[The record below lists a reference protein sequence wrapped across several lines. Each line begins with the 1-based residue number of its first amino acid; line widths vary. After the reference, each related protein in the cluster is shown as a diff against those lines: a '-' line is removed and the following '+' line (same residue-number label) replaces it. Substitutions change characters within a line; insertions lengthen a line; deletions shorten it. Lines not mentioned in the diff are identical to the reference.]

1 MRRSIRFQAI
11 VLAFMLLFNILLMPM
26 TALADDVPGSEGN
39 GADTIQIVLK
49 SSMPSVLSGQLFTYD
64 IEYSVSSTTEQYDGA
79 EIVLPIPKDVEYVGV
94 VNSDGATAVHDPD
107 AGTVTFTF
115 AEALEPGSTGTL
127 QVNVRF
133 PNYVTPNGTEA
144 AAQAVFRSEQTPG
157 GKLSNE
163 VTVKAEASAA
173 WDLTKE
179 QYRPVAH
186 VKPQPGGTVE
196 YRILFSDTKKDGYGN
211 LNLDDVVITDMLP
224 PEAELLSTR
233 PEYAANDNGKLT
245 WNIGKLGKNESYK
258 EIFVKVKYPE
268 DILKNNPD
276 KEVVNQAAVSFKP
289 VGENEPVTDE
299 AEAKHGFV
307 DVPQTGNL
315 WIYKSVNE
323 GSAKELITGQTV
335 SYRIGDIANQT
346 NMRLE
351 NAKLEDVTPQG
362 LEFVQVQTA
371 RFAGIDSYVIQYT
384 TKEKPADSDWE
395 QWETI
400 PANAEPRVLKAD
412 GKNVKGIRLVFG
424 DVPVDFQQK
433 SELEVQYKKTGEYR
447 QLEDYVFGKFSDIP
461 YKKYE
466 GNFPEIDR
474 LNGLPEN
481 DKSPKDRKQIVN
493 YAVMTYLFNGEPKEN
508 AARVKVLA
516 VEDRPLIMV
525 KKQVVSGAALKPG
538 ETATYKIRVTNPD
551 FIDVDF
557 RNPIVTDLL
566 PEELAYVDDS
576 VKVTG
581 SDGVNAPQPRFKSD
595 SQGPEGT
602 TPLTWY
608 WDENHPLT
616 LKKGQW
622 VELTFQAKVKAG
634 VTTGTIHNEV
644 EVTSEEHEYLN
655 NYYNFVQQRYK
666 DGKWYVYDGADIH
679 VNSATNLES
688 VKYVQGDLD
697 EGSWT
702 VYPDTGTVTPGGKI
716 KYKVVVTNKGT
727 VGVKNVTIVDA
738 LPRIGDTGV
747 IDKTPRGSKWSPVLT
762 EKVATPESV
771 TVYYST
777 DESVSLEGGS
787 WSAEAP
793 EDLTTIKA
801 LKFVFDDDL
810 VLKPGESKEVVWEMS
825 APVGAPSGDDE
836 IAWNSFGFTAKRA
849 DNGSPLLPA
858 EPKKV
863 GVKIKD
869 SRKGE
874 IGDYVW
880 IDKNGN
886 GIQDDDEEGKNGV
899 TVELYDI
906 NGKLLN
912 KTITN
917 TNFEG
922 KPGYYLFTNLP
933 AGKYIVKFIL
943 PDGYSWT
950 KPHQG
955 NDPAKDSDVI
965 NEDGYTD
972 EIVLGDGEKNH
983 NIDAGL
989 VPMPVA
995 PETGEIGDYV
1005 WIDKNGNGIQDED
1018 EIGLNGVKVELYDD
1032 NGSLLKSTTTD
1043 NKDGKPGYYLFTNLP
1058 AGKYVVKFILPNGHK
1073 WTIPH
1078 QGDDRGKDS
1087 DVTHDDGR
1095 TNVIELAK
1103 GEKNHDIDA
1112 GLIPLPVAPG
1122 TGALGDYV
1130 WIDKNGNGIQDED
1143 EVGLNGVTV
1152 KLYNSNR
1159 ELLAT
1164 TVTQSVYKTVTDS
1177 TYGGTVTGDVYGPT
1191 VTEVVYDGYYLFD
1204 NLSAGTYIVH
1214 FELPD
1219 GYKFTI
1225 KGAGSD
1231 PARHSKANADGW
1243 TDVIMLGQGE
1253 RNLTIDAGLIKSGV
1267 KPEPERPDPEGPG
1280 SGGGGTTDPG
1290 SGGTT
1295 PGTNPPD
1302 NRETVPGTI
1311 VEGPD
1316 TIVGGETDPGESE
1329 PGETVPGTPGT
1340 EEEPGTEEQPG
1351 SNELPANRPG
1361 DRKKPDHPAAP
1372 TLPATGEKAPLAPW
1386 IGLLFCAAAVVMWMS
1401 RNRMKHNE

>member
-26 TALADDVPGSEGN
+26 TALAVPGSEEN

-79 EIVLPIPKDVEYVGV
+79 QIVLPIPKEVEYVGV

-233 PEYAANDNGKLT
+233 PEYTANDNGKLT
-245 WNIGKLGKNESYK
+245 WNIGKLGKNESFK

-268 DILKNNPD
+268 DILKDNPD

-323 GSAKELITGQTV
+323 GSAKELITGQTI

-351 NAKLEDVTPQG
+351 DAKLEDLTPQG
-362 LEFVQVQTA
+362 LEFVQVLTA
-371 RFAGIDSYVIQYT
+371 KFAGIDSYVIQYT
-384 TKEKPADSDWE
+384 TKEKPAEGDWE

-400 PANAEPRVLKAD
+400 PANAEPRVLKAH

-525 KKQVVSGAALKPG
+525 KKQVASGTALKPG

-622 VELTFQAKVKAG
+622 VELTFQAKVNAG

-697 EGSWT
+697 EGNWT

-777 DESVSLEGGS
+777 NESVSLEGGS

-793 EDLTTIKA
+793 EDLTTVKA

-836 IAWNSFGFTAKRA
+836 IAWNSFGFTAKRV

-899 TVELYDI
+899 TVELYDS

-917 TNFEG
+917 DNFDG

-933 AGKYIVKFIL
+933 AGKYVVRFIL

-955 NDPAKDSDVI
+955 NDPAKDSDAGK
-965 NEDGYTD
+965 DGYTD
-972 EIVLGDGEKNH
+972 EIVL
-983 NIDAGL
+983 
-989 VPMPVA
+989 
-995 PETGEIGDYV
+995 
-1005 WIDKNGNGIQDED
+1005 
-1018 EIGLNGVKVELYDD
+1018 
-1032 NGSLLKSTTTD
+1032 
-1043 NKDGKPGYYLFTNLP
+1043 KD
-1058 AGKYVVKFILPNGHK
+1058 
-1073 WTIPH
+1073 
-1078 QGDDRGKDS
+1078 
-1087 DVTHDDGR
+1087 
-1095 TNVIELAK
+1095 

-1112 GLIPLPVAPG
+1112 GLIPLPVEPG
-1122 TGALGDYV
+1122 KGALGDYV
-1130 WIDKNGNGIQDED
+1130 WIDKNANGIQDED

-1177 TYGGTVTGDVYGPT
+1177 TYGGTVTEDVYGPT

-1231 PARHSKANADGW
+1231 PARNSKANADGW

-1253 RNLTIDAGLIKSGV
+1253 RNLTIDAGLVKSGV

-1302 NRETVPGTI
+1302 NRVTVPGTI

-1316 TIVGGETDPGESE
+1316 TVVGGETDPGESE

-1401 RNRMKHNE
+1401 RKRMKHNE

>member
-1 MRRSIRFQAI
+1 M
-11 VLAFMLLFNILLMPM
+11 
-26 TALADDVPGSEGN
+26 
-39 GADTIQIVLK
+39 
-49 SSMPSVLSGQLFTYD
+49 
-64 IEYSVSSTTEQYDGA
+64 
-79 EIVLPIPKDVEYVGV
+79 
-94 VNSDGATAVHDPD
+94 
-107 AGTVTFTF
+107 
-115 AEALEPGSTGTL
+115 
-127 QVNVRF
+127 
-133 PNYVTPNGTEA
+133 
-144 AAQAVFRSEQTPG
+144 
-157 GKLSNE
+157 
-163 VTVKAEASAA
+163 
-173 WDLTKE
+173 
-179 QYRPVAH
+179 
-186 VKPQPGGTVE
+186 
-196 YRILFSDTKKDGYGN
+196 
-211 LNLDDVVITDMLP
+211 
-224 PEAELLSTR
+224 
-233 PEYAANDNGKLT
+233 
-245 WNIGKLGKNESYK
+245 
-258 EIFVKVKYPE
+258 
-268 DILKNNPD
+268 
-276 KEVVNQAAVSFKP
+276 
-289 VGENEPVTDE
+289 
-299 AEAKHGFV
+299 
-307 DVPQTGNL
+307 
-315 WIYKSVNE
+315 
-323 GSAKELITGQTV
+323 
-335 SYRIGDIANQT
+335 
-346 NMRLE
+346 
-351 NAKLEDVTPQG
+351 
-362 LEFVQVQTA
+362 
-371 RFAGIDSYVIQYT
+371 
-384 TKEKPADSDWE
+384 
-395 QWETI
+395 
-400 PANAEPRVLKAD
+400 
-412 GKNVKGIRLVFG
+412 KGIRLVFG

-466 GNFPEIDR
+466 GDFPEIDR

-481 DKSPKDRKQIVN
+481 EKSPKDRKQIVN
-493 YAVMTYLFNGEPKEN
+493 YAVMTYIFNGEPKEN

-516 VEDRPLIMV
+516 VEDRPLVMV
-525 KKQVVSGAALKPG
+525 KKKVTSGTTLKPG
-538 ETATYKIRVTNPD
+538 DTASYTIRVTNPE
-551 FIDVDF
+551 IVDVDF
-557 RNPIVTDLL
+557 KNPIVTDLL
-566 PEELAYVDDS
+566 PKELAYVDDS
-576 VKVTG
+576 AAVTG
-581 SDGVNAPQPRFKSD
+581 SSGLDVPAPGFQKGTPG
-595 SQGPEGT
+595 QEGT

-622 VELTFQAKVKAG
+622 VELTFQAKVNAG

-655 NYYNFVQQRYK
+655 NYYNFVNQRYK

-697 EGSWT
+697 EGNWT
-702 VYPDTGTVTPGGKI
+702 KYPDTGTVTPGGKI

-747 IDKTPRGSKWSPVLT
+747 IDKTPRGSKWSLVLT
-762 EKVATPESV
+762 KKVVTPQFVS
-771 TVYYST
+771 VYYST

-787 WSAEAP
+787 WFTEP
-793 EDLTTIKA
+793 PDDLTTVKA
-801 LKFVFDDDL
+801 LKFVFDDEL

-869 SRKGE
+869 SREGE

-899 TVELYDI
+899 TVELFDI
-906 NGKLLN
+906 DGKLLN

-917 TNFEG
+917 NNFEG

-965 NEDGYTD
+965 NEEGYTE
-972 EIVLGDGEKNH
+972 EIVLGNGEKNH
-983 NIDAGL
+983 N
-989 VPMPVA
+989 
-995 PETGEIGDYV
+995 
-1005 WIDKNGNGIQDED
+1005 
-1018 EIGLNGVKVELYDD
+1018 
-1032 NGSLLKSTTTD
+1032 
-1043 NKDGKPGYYLFTNLP
+1043 
-1058 AGKYVVKFILPNGHK
+1058 
-1073 WTIPH
+1073 
-1078 QGDDRGKDS
+1078 
-1087 DVTHDDGR
+1087 
-1095 TNVIELAK
+1095 
-1103 GEKNHDIDA
+1103 IDA

-1143 EVGLNGVTV
+1143 EVGLNGVPV

-1164 TVTQSVYKTVTDS
+1164 TVTQSVYKTVTVTDS
-1177 TYGGTVTGDVYGPT
+1177 TYGGTVTGDVYGPA
-1191 VTEVVYDGYYLFD
+1191 VTEVVYNGYYLFD

-1225 KGAGSD
+1225 KGAGND
-1231 PARHSKANADGW
+1231 LTRNSKANADGW

-1253 RNLTIDAGLIKSGV
+1253 RNLTIDAGLVKSGF

-1290 SGGTT
+1290 SGTT
-1295 PGTNPPD
+1295 PGTKPPD
-1302 NRETVPGTI
+1302 NRKTVPGTI

-1316 TIVGGETDPGESE
+1316 TVVGGETE
-1329 PGETVPGTPGT
+1329 PGDTVPGTPGT

-1361 DRKKPDHPAAP
+1361 DRKKPEHPAGP
-1372 TLPATGEKAPLAPW
+1372 SLPATGEKSPFASW
-1386 IGLLFCAAAVVMWMS
+1386 IGLLFCAAAVVMWFS
-1401 RNRMKHNE
+1401 RKRMKHNE